1 MLGAPTH
8 LEETELV
15 ALLRSRDEGA
25 FLVLVQRYHSSM
37 IRVAR
42 VFVNSPALA
51 EEVAQEAWLAA
62 LEGIGGFEGNSSV
75 RSWLFAIVANC
86 ARTRAR
92 REGRSTPMSSL
103 EPDQEE
109 GAAVD
114 PARFLPSDHPLWP
127 GHWSSPPERW
137 PEERLLLKETLE
149 LTEKAIDALPPAQH
163 KVIVLRDVE
172 GWSAKEVCEALGV
185 SEANQRVLLHRARAK
200 VRTTLETHF
209 RRPP

>member
-25 FLVLVQRYHSSM
+25 FLALVQRYHSSM
-37 IRVAR
+37 IRVAQ

-62 LEGIGGFEGNSSV
+62 LEGIGMFEGRSSV

-92 REGRSTPMSSL
+92 REGRSTPLSSL
-103 EPDQEE
+103 EPDQDE

-114 PARFLPSDHPLWP
+114 PARFLPADHPRWP
-127 GHWSSPPERW
+127 GHWSSPPEHW

-149 LTEKAIDALPPAQH
+149 LTEKAIDALPPAQS

-172 GWSAKEVCEALGV
+172 GWSAKEVCDALGV
-185 SEANQRVLLHRARAK
+185 SEANQRVLLHRARSK

-209 RRPP
+209 RRPR